1 MMKTLKNQQG
11 VSGVTMM
18 IMAFLGFLLIKAA
31 ISLVPMYFDNQM
43 LKTALDSMDKSLELQ
58 ENPRVDL
65 LQELVVKSLKHN
77 NLAISTEGLDIQ
89 KVDGK
94 LILNWN
100 YERRDTWMGSVDVVA
115 SFHLHKEYN
124 K

>member
-1 MMKTLKNQQG
+1 MKTLKKQPG

-31 ISLVPMYFDNQM
+31 IALVPMYFDNQM

-58 ENPRVDL
+58 ENPSVDL
-65 LQELVVKSLKHN
+65 LQEMVVKSLKHN
-77 NLAISTEGLDIQ
+77 NLAIPTEGLDIQ

-94 LILNWN
+94 LTLNWS

-115 SFHLHKEYN
+115 SFHVQKEY

>member
-1 MMKTLKNQQG
+1 MKTLKKQQG

-31 ISLVPMYFDNQM
+31 IALVPMYFDNQM

-58 ENPRVDL
+58 ENPSVDL
-65 LQELVVKSLKHN
+65 LQEMVVKSLKHN
-77 NLAISTEGLDIQ
+77 NLAIPTEGLDIQ

-94 LILNWN
+94 LTLNWS

-115 SFHLHKEYN
+115 SFHVQKEY